1 MFKRYYDIA
10 KEYFSLGANKKKYLV
25 FLYITSV
32 LSNVTIL
39 LLPYFASLIV
49 KHVTVGDYNNAFLSL
64 IFLTLS
70 FGIYTL
76 SYHFNYVAYALDAN
90 YTHNILQQ
98 KVMKKV
104 SFFDENFS
112 KDISTSF
119 LINTAFNDIGKVQC
133 IPDLIF
139 DSLNYSLS
147 VLISI
152 VILFKV
158 NIFMGIFTIV
168 LSLLNLYLVT
178 KNMKKRDYYLSLQRK
193 SQDKISSL
201 LGQVM
206 DGNTEIKTFNMDS
219 HITEYLED
227 YKREWKS
234 VYVLKRKYN
243 DIVSVILP
251 MLLGIGK
258 IFIYCFSIFLI
269 IGGHYD
275 VSMLVLSIGYYDE
288 VVSKN
293 KNLYKKLNDLGSYS
307 VRIRRIAKILNYKT
321 SNMLEF
327 GKNANDDIYGYISF
341 DNVNFTYENKQTLK
355 NVSFDIA
362 PNTLTAIVGKSGSG
376 KSTIFRLLLRLYKA
390 TSGNI
395 TIDGVDIYEY
405 SQDVYSSNVSIVT
418 QKPFIFD
425 MSIRENLNLVDSNK
439 DNQVAACKRVGIHDF
454 IMSLPDGYNTKLT
467 KNAENISSGQKQLIA
482 LARTL
487 LSKSEILLFDE
498 VTSNLDIATSKHIM
512 KILKGLKK
520 DHTILMITHKPQLM
534 KIADD
539 IIVIDNGKLV
549 GRGMHSELME
559 TNKYYQILQK

>member
-10 KEYFSLGANKKKYLV
+10 KEYFSLGANKKIYLV

-70 FGIYTL
+70 FVIYTL

-104 SFFDENFS
+104 TFFDENFS

-227 YKREWKS
+227 YKSEWKS

-275 VSMLVLSIGYYDE
+275 VSMLILSIGYYDE

-355 NVSFDIA
+355 NVSFDIT

-512 KILKGLKK
+512 KILNGLKK